1 MPKEFEVKHEHTEL
15 CVQLQAQLPDY
26 LDGEAK
32 EAICHAIEEHLA
44 SCDDCRVVVDTL
56 KKTITLYRDAPR
68 EAVPQDVH
76 ARLVRVLK
84 LDDITTNARDVS

>member
-1 MPKEFEVKHEHTEL
+1 MKHKHTEL
-15 CVQLQAQLPDY
+15 CAQLEAQLPDY

-32 EAICHAIEEHLA
+32 DAVCRAIEAHLA

-56 KKTITLYRDAPR
+56 KQTITLYRAAPR
-68 EAVPQDVH
+68 ENVPHDVH

-84 LDDITTNARDVS
+84 LDDMTTNARDVS